1 MATTEPAFD
10 RIRDIVHART
20 GIVLHPRRRRRIEQR
35 LAAILHTSGIDS
47 LHELAGRLLDD
58 PQCPLHDRI
67 VEAATNH
74 ETSFFRDPRLF
85 AALRRRIIPDLLNAR
100 QHNRSISIWCAGCST
115 GQEPYSVA
123 MTLLDAVPR
132 PAEWYCA
139 SCRRRPVRVGARH
152 YVASARR
159 GLPALSWTATSR
171 RGDGWTVRPHLRD
184 MVEFRALNLAGPWGD
199 LPMDLILLRWCSS
212 ASTPYRRACSR
223 AFATLHPAAT
233 SSWAARRELRDSA
246 MVSHGPRSTAAT
258 STARR
263 GSAARQGSAADMR
276 PAPHNARAASP
287 VGTAA
292 GGPHIARA
300 HARRSCVVHK
310 ALVRDY
316 GVKKR

>member
-132 PAEWYCA
+132 PAEWSLRILA
-139 SCRRRPVRVGARH
+139 TDIAPDALRQAGAGH
-152 YVASARR
+152 YVASQARR
-159 GLPALSWTATSR
+159 GLPAPLLDRHFTPR
-171 RGDGWTVRPHLRD
+171 HDGWTVRPHLRD

-199 LPMDLILLRWCSS
+199 LPPMDLILLRNVLI
-212 ASTPYRRACSR
+212 Y
-223 AFATLHPAAT
+223 LDAAT
-233 SSWAARRELRDSA
+233 RRRVLTGVRTLLRPDGNLILGAAEALLGLGD
-246 MVSHGPRSTAAT
+246 GF
-258 STARR
+258 ARAQVDGFHIYR
-263 GSAARQGSAADMR
+263 PAKTPAARQGVR
-276 PAPHNARAASP
+276 GRA
-287 VGTAA
+287 
-292 GGPHIARA
+292 
-300 HARRSCVVHK
+300 
-310 ALVRDY
+310 
-316 GVKKR
+316 